1 MQECIAQAQGTFV
14 KFHKEYIHTVIEE
27 GKYNI
32 SDLPLVEVQGK
43 GKKFKEF
50 FRIVKNVSAEDLD
63 RLRQAMNTNPN
74 AIAHLPDC
82 VRPGDALGDACSLQI
97 VVDTANNTVL
107 NFFHSTIALPWGVVK
122 VFCGHEPMVLN
133 YKIASNSDLVK
144 CSFLVMRSHI
154 QGEQWLTQSL
164 GQKLTRASKSA
175 SEKDPASW
183 DPTPEELREGI
194 DYINSNAPLANG
206 KNEQFLW
213 ALLNV
218 RDKDSPIFTWP
229 MHVVSKACQKRT
241 LGNSQAEPEFFFP
254 LLISDLNAAFV
265 EKILPLIVPTM
276 PTHGLILL
284 GRAGIGKTPLAI
296 VLALALARHFVASRG
311 LTGAVVGWRRSKQID
326 GFRERPG
333 ELSVP
338 VLLDDP
344 ILSSMSL
351 EDIKSFL
358 DVGETCLVDAR
369 YRATKFLRNQTRIL
383 LNNEWNPDKE
393 PELPYWD
400 QISWQQ
406 FLDMFHS
413 SMNNAPMPHLMAIL
427 KRATVVIAGFKAVY
441 VRLASEHQ
449 SERIRRFE
457 DGGITEDWL
466 VSKNKSFYS
475 HYKDGRFVQYPGYED
490 ALEAEANLIGEL
502 LASPEEK
509 EYLRRGATYDSWARD
524 YEDRESTPPRGS
536 RRNPAVASS
545 PLIRSPPSKMAKT
558 QDDDPDEAEARSL
571 HAEP

>member
-1 MQECIAQAQGTFV
+1 MLWVMLAPCRF
-14 KFHKEYIHTVIEE
+14 
-27 GKYNI
+27 
-32 SDLPLVEVQGK
+32 
-43 GKKFKEF
+43 
-50 FRIVKNVSAEDLD
+50 
-63 RLRQAMNTNPN
+63 
-74 AIAHLPDC
+74 
-82 VRPGDALGDACSLQI
+82 

-144 CSFLVMRSHI
+144 CSFLVMLSHI

-229 MHVVSKACQKRT
+229 MHVVSKACQNRT

-369 YRATKFLRNQTRIL
+369 YRAAKFLRNQTRIL

-406 FLDMFHS
+406 FLDMFPFLHEQC
-413 SMNNAPMPHLMAIL
+413 AHATPHGDSQ
-427 KRATVVIAGFKAVY
+427 KGYGGDR
-441 VRLASEHQ
+441 RL
-449 SERIRRFE
+449 
-457 DGGITEDWL
+457 
-466 VSKNKSFYS
+466 
-475 HYKDGRFVQYPGYED
+475 
-490 ALEAEANLIGEL
+490 
-502 LASPEEK
+502 
-509 EYLRRGATYDSWARD
+509 
-524 YEDRESTPPRGS
+524 
-536 RRNPAVASS
+536 
-545 PLIRSPPSKMAKT
+545 
-558 QDDDPDEAEARSL
+558 
-571 HAEP
+571 